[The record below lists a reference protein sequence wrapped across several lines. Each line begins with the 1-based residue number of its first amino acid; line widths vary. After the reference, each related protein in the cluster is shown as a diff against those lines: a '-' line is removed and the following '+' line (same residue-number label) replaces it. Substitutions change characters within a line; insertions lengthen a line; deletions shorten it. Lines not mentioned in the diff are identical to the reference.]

1 MKVTKISNRFY
12 VYLHINPTNG
22 KVFYVG
28 KGSRNRAY
36 QTRSRNDHWKNTVN
50 KYGIDVCIVSDNMT
64 NEEAASFE
72 VRLIS
77 FYGLD
82 NLCNMTSGGEG
93 LINIKDEVRLKMSKS
108 KIGNKNALGHT
119 CNNAENKEKM
129 KHYGNKNMLGKKHTE
144 ETRLLISKNRKGKV
158 IPIESRIKQSESL
171 KLAYKEGRRISHN
184 LGKPAWNRGISPS
197 KETLEKQRLKKIGVK
212 RNPHSEETK
221 QKMRLAALNRKQ
233 NGNIATGS

>member
-1 MKVTKISNRFY
+1 MKVTKISNGFY

-36 QTRSRNDHWKNTVN
+36 QTRSRNDYWKNTVN
-50 KYGIDVCIVSDNMT
+50 KYGIEVCIVSDNMT

-82 NLCNMTSGGEG
+82 NLCNMTAGGEG

-119 CNNAENKEKM
+119 CNNIENKQRM
-129 KHYGNKNMLGKKHTE
+129 RHFGNKNMLGKKHSE
-144 ETRLLISKNRKGKV
+144 ETKLLISENRKGKIV
-158 IPIESRIKQSESL
+158 SLESKKKQSESM
-171 KLAYKEGRRISHN
+171 KLAYKEGRMVSYNI
-184 LGKPAWNRGISPS
+184 GKPAWNRGISPS

-212 RNPHSEETK
+212 RKPHSEETK
-221 QKMRLAALNRKQ
+221 LKMRLSALNRKS
-233 NGNIATGS
+233 NGNITTGS